1 MLTNLRIEN
10 VAVIEKASISF
21 ENGLNILTGETGA
34 GKSIVIDAI
43 NAVLGERTTKQI
55 VRDGADNAKVTA
67 YFDFISDHVKKILH
81 DLDIESEEDGS
92 LLINRTVTA
101 DGRSSCRI
109 NGQPVTV
116 SMLRQVGNELISIC
130 GQHDSQKLLQSENHL
145 GYIDSLA
152 ETRELLG
159 SYQEIYRQFCHVKRE
174 IERLKK
180 DDTDKTQRL
189 DFLKYQID
197 ELERADIRPGEKEKL
212 NRAKRK
218 IKDKEKITSALYSAH
233 SIIAGDENTA
243 GLSND
248 LYNLSTFLAQLS
260 DYHAEFSEYEKSVD
274 NLRYELEDCLGEL
287 SGMISSYE
295 DEEYDIDSIEE
306 RLDVLYRLS
315 KKYGST
321 EEEMLEK
328 LRQLQDEYE
337 SITTAD
343 ERVKELESE
352 LSVLKR
358 RVLALAVEISAKRK
372 AFAKDF
378 ESQIMQQLSYLD
390 MPGAVFKVAFKPTE
404 PGADGIDEVQFLLSA
419 NAGQEPKP
427 LSKIASGGELSRIM
441 LAIRCALTESESI
454 STLIFDEIDTG
465 ISGRAAHKVGYKLK
479 QLSSS
484 FQVICVTHLAQ
495 IAAGADNH
503 LLIEKRIE
511 EGKTFTLVTRLE
523 NHDRE
528 KEIAR
533 IIGGDI
539 ITQATLCS
547 ARELIDFFDKP

>member
-34 GKSIVIDAI
+34 GKSIVIDSI

-55 VRDGADNAKVTA
+55 VRDGADSAKVTA
-67 YFDFISDHVKKILH
+67 YFDFISDNVKAVLSE
-81 DLDIESEEDGS
+81 LDIDCEEDGS
-92 LLINRTVTA
+92 LLINRVITS

-116 SMLRQVGNELISIC
+116 SMLRQVGTELISIC
-130 GQHDSQKLLQSENHL
+130 GQHDSQKLLQSENHI
-145 GYIDSLA
+145 GYIDSLGA
-152 ETRELLG
+152 TGELLS
-159 SYQEIYRQFCHVKRE
+159 SYREAYKRYCSVKNE

-180 DDTDKTQRL
+180 NDDDKEQRL
-189 DFLKYQID
+189 DFIKYQID
-197 ELERADIRPGEKEKL
+197 ELERADIKSGEKDRL
-212 NRAKRK
+212 NAEKRK
-218 IKDKEKITSALYSAH
+218 IRDREKITTALYSAH
-233 SIIAGDENTA
+233 SIISGDENTS
-243 GLSND
+243 GLAND
-248 LYNLSTFLAQLS
+248 LYNLSSLLAQLS
-260 DYHAEFSEYEKSVD
+260 DYQSEFSEYEKSVD
-274 NLRYELEDCLGEL
+274 SLRYELEDCLGEL
-287 SGMISSYE
+287 SAMISSYE

-315 KKYGST
+315 KKYGGT

-328 LRQLQDEYE
+328 LESLKEEYD
-337 SITTAD
+337 SITTGD
-343 ERVKELESE
+343 ERIKELTAELEKLKREVMTLAGE
-352 LSVLKR
+352 LSL
-358 RVLALAVEISAKRK
+358 KRK
-372 AFAKDF
+372 AFSKDF
-378 ESQIMQQLSYLD
+378 EAQIMNQLSYLD
-390 MPGAVFKVAFKPTE
+390 MPGAVFRVDFKATE
-404 PGADGIDEVQFLLSA
+404 PSYNGIDEIQFLLSA
-419 NAGQEPKP
+419 NMGQEPKP

-441 LAIRCALTESESI
+441 LAIRCALAESESV

-465 ISGRAAHKVGYKLK
+465 ISGRAAHKIGYKLK

-511 EGKTFTLVTRLE
+511 EGRTFTLVTRLE
-523 NHDRE
+523 NTDRI

-533 IIGGDI
+533 IIGGDVM
-539 ITQATLCS
+539 TDSTLSS
-547 ARELIDFFDKP
+547 ARELIDFFDNP

>member
-21 ENGLNILTGETGA
+21 EKGLNILTGETGA
-34 GKSIVIDAI
+34 GKSIVIDSI

-55 VRDGADNAKVTA
+55 VRDGADSAKVTA
-67 YFDFISDHVKKILH
+67 YFDFIGENVKAVLH
-81 DLDIESEEDGS
+81 ELDIDCEEDGS
-92 LLINRTVTA
+92 LLINRVITS

-130 GQHDSQKLLQSENHL
+130 GQHDSQKLLQSENHI
-145 GYIDSLA
+145 GYIDALGGTENLLA
-152 ETRELLG
+152 SYREAYKKA
-159 SYQEIYRQFCHVKRE
+159 SAVKSEIMK
-174 IERLKK
+174 LKK
-180 DDTDKTQRL
+180 NDFDKEQRL

-197 ELERADIRPGEKEKL
+197 ELERADIQIGEKERL
-212 NRAKRK
+212 NCEKRK
-218 IKDKEKITSALYSAH
+218 IHDREKITSALYSAH
-233 SIIAGDENTA
+233 DLISGDENTS
-243 GLSND
+243 GLAND
-248 LYNLSTFLAQLS
+248 LYNLGSFLSQLR
-260 DYHAEFSEYEKSVD
+260 DYHSEFSEYEKSVD
-274 NLRYELEDCLGEL
+274 NLRYELEDCLAAL
-287 SGMISSYE
+287 NDLISLYE
-295 DEEYDIDSIEE
+295 DEDYDIDSVEE

-321 EEEMLEK
+321 EQDMLDK
-328 LRQLQDEYE
+328 LRSMKEEYE
-337 SITTAD
+337 SITTCD
-343 ERVKELESE
+343 ERIHLLEAELEKRNEEALTLATE
-352 LSVLKR
+352 LSQ
-358 RVLALAVEISAKRK
+358 KRK
-372 AFAKDF
+372 AFAEDF
-378 ESQIMQQLSYLD
+378 ESQIMSQLSYLD
-390 MPGAVFKVAFKPTE
+390 MPGAVFKVDFKPIE
-404 PGADGIDEVQFLLSA
+404 PSGNGIDEIQFMLSA

-441 LAIRCALTESESI
+441 LAIRCALAESESV

-465 ISGRAAHKVGYKLK
+465 ISGRAAHKIGYKLK

-511 EGKTFTLVTRLE
+511 EGKTFTLVSRLQE
-523 NHDRE
+523 DE
-528 KEIAR
+528 QIKEIAR

-539 ITQATLCS
+539 ITDSTLAS
-547 ARELIDFFDKP
+547 AKELIEFFDSP

>member
-21 ENGLNILTGETGA
+21 ENGFNILTGETGA

-55 VRDGADNAKVTA
+55 VRNGADSAKVTA
-67 YFDFISDHVKKILH
+67 YFDFIGENVKRVLRE
-81 DLDIESEEDGS
+81 LDIEGEEDES
-92 LLINRTVTA
+92 LLINRTITS
-101 DGRSSCRI
+101 DGRSTCRI

-152 ETRELLG
+152 GIGENLESYREV
-159 SYQEIYRQFCHVKRE
+159 YRQYCAVRHE
-174 IERLKK
+174 LERLRK
-180 DDTDKTQRL
+180 DDSDKTQRL

-212 NRAKRK
+212 TAEKRK
-218 IKDKEKITSALYSAH
+218 IKNKEKITSALYSAH
-233 SIIAGDENTA
+233 GIISGDENTS

-248 LYNLSTFLAQLS
+248 LYQLSNFLAQLS
-260 DYHAEFSEYEKSVD
+260 DYHPEFSEYEKSVD
-274 NLRYELEDCLGEL
+274 SLRYELDDCLGEL
-287 SGMISSYE
+287 SDMISSYE
-295 DEEYDIDSIEE
+295 DDNYDIDSIEE

-321 EEEMLEK
+321 EEEMLER
-328 LRQLQDEYE
+328 LHQLQDEYE
-337 SITTAD
+337 SITTGD
-343 ERVKELESE
+343 ERAKQLETE
-352 LSVLKR
+352 LSVLKD
-358 RVLALAVEISAKRK
+358 RVLSLAEEISVKRK

-378 ESQIMQQLSYLD
+378 ESQIMHQLSYLD
-390 MPGAVFKVAFKPTE
+390 MPGSVFRVEFRTVE
-404 PGADGIDEVQFLLSA
+404 PDTNGIDEVQFLLSA

-441 LAIRCALTESESI
+441 LAIRCALTEGENI

-465 ISGRAAHKVGYKLK
+465 VSGRAAHKIGYKLK
-479 QLSSS
+479 HLSSS

-503 LLIEKRIE
+503 LLIEKRTE
-511 EGKTFTLVTRLE
+511 EGKTFTLVTRLDGD
-523 NHDRE
+523 NRVR
-528 KEIAR
+528 EIAR

-539 ITQATLCS
+539 ITQSTMNS
-547 ARELIDFFDKP
+547 AQELIDFFDKP